1 MGCSPSKGNNFVT
14 MNPHRKTRMLPSS
27 SSQPKDQQRDVL
39 PGEGNLS
46 SVKASDVDIQEK
58 NTLGKPPVLQRET
71 RKASINLDGASQK
84 MNSTAQPQRQ
94 ETNVDK
100 QEATEKKSG
109 KKTKKNTRGIK
120 GVKRK
125 DKDKAVEQK
134 VDFPEQLVK
143 AHQAAYAFLNP
154 NIDKYD
160 AVLELLEQ
168 GTQTQESLQPMVAF
182 MALSYEQTILMLE
195 EIADEG
201 EKVLKE
207 YGDHLAWPSLRN
219 VSSSSSSKSSS
230 VGDQPPP
237 DLLQQLLQYTT
248 QRMRNVSQTV
258 GGLGDSALEEAAEYF
273 ASVAQLLEEKLKVK
287 QTAETRLMQL
297 LTRIEMASLR
307 KPGPEDCALFSEDS
321 GIGGESESI
330 AGSERRLRR
339 ESCGSSGTNRT
350 TPICPRGPSSIN
362 IRRRVVHQ
370 ISPSDSLSSLNSLGS
385 TGTLMANERKEPF
398 LASVYLSNDG
408 VDETEEGLK
417 TGRVRFNNQYTPLNR
432 ESQQPKSIATKRIEN
447 PRNVELTMKMKN
459 AVSGRIPSSN
469 SAGKVALSGSPKM
482 TRRRWSDEKE
492 QAQNRPQTAAP
503 VRRAAVKTTPTAIER
518 RSRSAESLRAK
529 SEDPTLMELERT
541 QKNLSQRLQKIN
553 RGKGVPN
560 TKSAP
565 SKPKKAQSPKV
576 TPKRQTSGKRNNPIS
591 TQDQGGLSQSDIQKQ
606 ESSTD
611 VDETHEEEK
620 KTTHFLVRA
629 TPPPSPPASPKP
641 SMGFHRGRNSVKR
654 LIDSFSQGIEDHDG
668 ANILGPL
675 KGVRKCG
682 VPVLPGLGNVEA
694 ALSAKNCVKLE
705 SASSVD
711 LDSLPPPPLEVLM
724 DNSFESAENL
734 MGGEGEDSRG
744 AKSPVVKR
752 AAMSRLR
759 TSVQSLLPSRGSFPQ
774 GSKGLTRPTK
784 RAIPSN
790 PTATEPANQAE
801 NSPDTHMNPPTLQRP
816 KPHTGN
822 STGSQ
827 SDESTYDEESSVT
840 IKDLLD
846 AGKPSVPVPLYSPAT
861 SQPPPAVSKGRMLPS
876 TPSTPHTSNRRLPS
890 PHNLRRQPT
899 PPSTASPPVYR
910 KPPSPTETRRVLRSP
925 STAQKS
931 FSSYAFKAPSPPASP
946 KLQRREKSIDDSARS
961 FNNARSV
968 FCPASPTL
976 FEAPPCPRPP
986 QAWTCSRVSLL
997 SQAWEGRG
1005 RCPVSVP
1012 GPRPFVRRS
1021 QSDRRP
1027 SLTSPRS
1034 SRASVAET
1042 CGSEPSISTQGL
1054 DDDPTIED
1062 EFWGSQSD
1070 LSVTT
1075 RSASQ
1080 PDLCVVGHAFHRD

>member
-14 MNPHRKTRMLPSS
+14 MNPHRKTRMLPPPS
-27 SSQPKDQQRDVL
+27 SSQPKDQQKDVF
-39 PGEGNLS
+39 PGEENHGG
-46 SVKASDVDIQEK
+46 VKATDVVIQEK
-58 NTLGKPPVLQRET
+58 PPLLQKET
-71 RKASINLDGASQK
+71 QKIPISLDGVSQK
-84 MNSTAQPQRQ
+84 MNSTALPQTQ

-100 QEATEKKSG
+100 QEATEKKTG
-109 KKTKKNTRGIK
+109 RKTKKNTRGTK

-125 DKDKAVEQK
+125 DKDKAAEQK

-154 NIDKYD
+154 NINKYD

-201 EKVLKE
+201 EKVMKE
-207 YGDHLAWPSLRN
+207 HGDHLAWPSPKTI
-219 VSSSSSSKSSS
+219 SSSSSKSSS

-273 ASVAQLLEEKLKVK
+273 SSVAQLLEEKRKVK
-287 QTAETRLMQL
+287 RAAETRLMQL

-321 GIGGESESI
+321 GIGGESESV

-362 IRRRVVHQ
+362 IRRRVPHQ

-385 TGTLMANERKEPF
+385 TGTVMGHERKEHF
-398 LASVYLSNDG
+398 LASVCLSNDG
-408 VDETEEGLK
+408 LDETEEGLK
-417 TGRVRFNNQYTPLNR
+417 TGRVRFRKQNLLLNR
-432 ESQQPKSIATKRIEN
+432 ESQQPKNITMKHIDN
-447 PRNVELTMKMKN
+447 PRHVTIKMKN
-459 AVSGRIPSSN
+459 TVGGKINFATPSN
-469 SAGKVALSGSPKM
+469 STGKAALTSSPNI

-492 QAQNRPQTAAP
+492 QTHNRPQTAAP

-553 RGKGVPN
+553 KGKGVSN
-560 TKSAP
+560 TKSAL
-565 SKPKKAQSPKV
+565 SQPKKAQSPKV

-591 TQDQGGLSQSDIQKQ
+591 PQDQGGLSQSGIQIQ

-620 KTTHFLVRA
+620 KTIHFLVRA
-629 TPPPSPPASPKP
+629 TPPPSPPPSPKP
-641 SMGFHRGRNSVKR
+641 STGFQRGRNSVKR

-668 ANILGPL
+668 ANIERL

-734 MGGEGEDSRG
+734 MGGEGEDARG
-744 AKSPVVKR
+744 TKSPVVKR
-752 AAMSRLR
+752 AAMLRLR
-759 TSVQSLLPSRGSFPQ
+759 TSVQSVLPSRGSFPQ
-774 GSKGLTRPTK
+774 GSKGLTRPIQ
-784 RAIPSN
+784 RVIPSN
-790 PTATEPANQAE
+790 PTATEPGDQATQ
-801 NSPDTHMNPPTLQRP
+801 THPPVLQQSNL
-816 KPHTGN
+816 HTGN
-822 STGSQ
+822 SIGSQ
-827 SDESTYDEESSVT
+827 SDESTYDEESSAT
-840 IKDLLD
+840 IKDLQD
-846 AGKPSVPVPLYSPAT
+846 GGKPSVPLPPYSLAS
-861 SQPPPAVSKGRMLPS
+861 SQPPPTVSKGRMLPS
-876 TPSTPHTSNRRLPS
+876 TPSTPRISNRRLPS
-890 PHNLRRQPT
+890 PHNLRRQAT
-899 PPSTASPPVYR
+899 PPSTASPPAYR
-910 KPPSPTETRRVLRSP
+910 QPPSPTETQRVLRSP
-925 STAQKS
+925 QTVQKS

-946 KLQRREKSIDDSARS
+946 KVQRREKSIDDSARS

-986 QAWTCSRVSLL
+986 QAWTGSRVSFL

-1005 RCPVSVP
+1005 RSLVSLH

-1034 SRASVAET
+1034 SRVSVAET

-1054 DDDPTIED
+1054 DDDPTTED

-1080 PDLCVVGHAFHRD
+1080 PDLCVVGRAFHRD